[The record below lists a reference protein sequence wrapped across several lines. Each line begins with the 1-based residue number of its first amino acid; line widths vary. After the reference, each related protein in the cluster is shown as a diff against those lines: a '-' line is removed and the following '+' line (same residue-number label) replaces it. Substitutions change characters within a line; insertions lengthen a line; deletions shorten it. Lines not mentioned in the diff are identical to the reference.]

1 MFRPL
6 TGPARDVV
14 LLVARVLLGVVFFAH
29 GFQKVFV
36 YGFDGVTANFTKM
49 GVPLAPVSAAYAS
62 VVELLGGALLILG
75 VGTTVV
81 AVLVALDMVGA
92 SLTTG
97 SYAAILVSQHGFELE
112 GVILTGALLLMVT
125 GAGRFSIDHILAS
138 RRTRR
143 TQAAAQA
150 PQTVV

>member
-6 TGPARDVV
+6 TGTPRDIA
-14 LLVARVLLGVVFFAH
+14 LLVALVVLGVVFFAH
-29 GFQKVFV
+29 GFQKVFT
-36 YGFDGVTANFTKM
+36 YGFAGVTANFTKM

-62 VVELLGGALLILG
+62 VVELVGGALLILG

-81 AVLVALDMVGA
+81 AILVALDMLGA

-97 SYAAILVSQHGFELE
+97 SYTAVLVSQHGFELE

-125 GAGRFSIDHILAS
+125 GAGRFSIDRIVSS
-138 RRTRR
+138 RRGAGDEVRSST
-143 TQAAAQA
+143 
-150 PQTVV
+150 